1 MSIAASSDYGVKHRV
16 VMQTL
21 WLDLYLGP
29 DDVTKKKEEKLQF
42 KMAVVEPIL
51 PKTVN

>member
-29 DDVTKKKEEKLQF
+29 DDVTKKKRKSYNSRWLSLNQFYPKL
-42 KMAVVEPIL
+42 
-51 PKTVN
+51 